1 MIIYIYISHMTAN
14 IYKQHALEGCLQW
27 ETCSLLRRK
36 NAWLSSQHCS
46 TSKANLQNNQHPLHR
61 ARYSCYHPPISFHV
75 IHLAPVTSSLTAVAP
90 RIEAKPCRIIF
101 IAPQCTKTPS
111 VPATVNSLCICLGW
125 ITQDQGIQSYEV
137 PQPQEGHAPLEHKSQ
152 HQRGWK
158 ATLWGILQCCSFR
171 DQPRLVDIPWV
182 HEPQNHAK
190 IHNQPLLDTQNPS
203 QSIMLEFHWPCII
216 FQPIHIH
223 PIYPVYIRI
232 PYLHDSHE
240 LHSIKLHPEADLGV
254 SGDPSLRLPGRSTW
268 WARPPETPIHDS
280 HRSSKRITKQTKHNT
295 DNTFINIPDH
305 QIGLAFCHTGTIVLL
320 FS

>member
-158 ATLWGILQCCSFR
+158 ATFEASSSAVRSEINLGWLTS
-171 DQPRLVDIPWV
+171 
-182 HEPQNHAK
+182 HESMSHK
-190 IHNQPLLDTQNPS
+190 IMQNP
-203 QSIMLEFHWPCII
+203 QSAAAWYSESIT
-216 FQPIHIH
+216 IHHAGIPLTLHHLPTHPYPSHISRIH
-223 PIYPVYIRI
+223 PYTIS
-232 PYLHDSHE
+232 HDSHE

-254 SGDPSLRLPGRSTW
+254 SGDPSLWLPGRSTW